1 MAYKFSID
9 KKQLGDLII
18 LLMFDKMFDDEF
30 MNDNEKFNELFE
42 DLKGLGLKGK
52 LFDKYFDI
60 DMKVRS
66 KYFIFRREFDKE
78 NTQVSIKMH
87 PDQLKE
93 SYGTYEEVILECIKK
108 LSGKSDPNPEKVK
121 LFTEQV
127 INDIVKEEE
136 DDEWRE

>member
-1 MAYKFSID
+1 
-9 KKQLGDLII
+9 
-18 LLMFDKMFDDEF
+18 MFDKMFDDEF
-30 MNDNEKFNELFE
+30 MNDNEKINELFE

-136 DDEWRE
+136 DDE